1 MTHTGGQDGTYPGTR
16 ASYQMLTD
24 SGTSWGYK
32 PFVVL
37 DMPFTAIAD
46 TVLVP
51 WDLYRTDKSLKSK
64 VEASENANLA
74 TNSVLPPVQ

>member
-24 SGTSWGYK
+24 SNTSWGYK

-37 DMPFTAIAD
+37 DMPFTAVAD